1 VELSP
6 LILLEGI
13 EELGRQ
19 YRYRV
24 GTYDVDKGGNI
35 DGGRLRRVDGLNI
48 SSVSH
53 GSVYPPGRCEND

>member
-19 YRYRV
+19 HRYRV
-24 GTYDVDKGGNI
+24 GTYNVDKGGNI
-35 DGGRLRRVDGLNI
+35 DSGSLRRVDGLYI

-53 GSVYPPGRCEND
+53 GLDTPTWPM